1 MVEVRV
7 ESISRTARHPHFPQ
21 LAFWIIFHFSAPC
34 PLVFSPIGRQC
45 FSLVPEIQYCLFYFT
60 VLKDLFYFNFKFS
73 LFYFSFVVL
82 VVLLCCIIL
91 IIITYWEFPEFHSTF
106 KKMRVGAQIIMSQVP
121 RLSCKSRLCFKKGAL
136 KISSYKPAHVNT
148 AGAQSTVLVW
158 SYTLAA
164 VPILGSAPSDVS
176 LLWAA

>member
-1 MVEVRV
+1 M
-7 ESISRTARHPHFPQ
+7 
-21 LAFWIIFHFSAPC
+21 
-34 PLVFSPIGRQC
+34 
-45 FSLVPEIQYCLFYFT
+45 PEIQYCLFYFT
-60 VLKDLFYFNFKFS
+60 VLKDLFYFNFKFP

-82 VVLLCCIIL
+82 VVLLCCIIV

-106 KKMRVGAQIIMSQVP
+106 KKMHVGAEIIMSRVP
-121 RLSCKSRLCFKKGAL
+121 RLSCKSRLCFKKGVL

-176 LLWAA
+176 LLWAALQLTTTLCFLRLSHCFRSCVADVSAAFHTYMPLT